1 MKKLLTISREYGS
14 GGRLIGGIVA
24 EKLGVPLY
32 DKQLI
37 DIACEKSGLSREIIE
52 QAELRAKSSFSY
64 TLSSVMGLGEGVAG
78 EGISMNEKLF
88 LTQFDIIEQ
97 IGELGEG
104 VIVGRC
110 ADYILKDIPDVTN
123 VFIYAELPERIK
135 RCVEIYGDDPD
146 EVKKKIQ
153 TYDKARG
160 NYYNYHTCQKWGDFR
175 NYNLSINTS
184 YISEEAAADLIVE
197 FVKTRNYGVREEN
210 HE

>member
-14 GGRLIGGIVA
+14 GGRLIGGIIA

-37 DIACEKSGLSREIIE
+37 DFACEKSGLSRDIIE

-64 TLSSVMGLGEGVAG
+64 TLSSVMGLGEGVTG
-78 EGISMNEKLF
+78 ESISMNEKLF

-123 VFIYAELPERIK
+123 VFIYAEMPERIK
-135 RCVEIYGDDPD
+135 RCVETYGDDPA

-197 FVKTRNYGVREEN
+197 FVKTRNYGVREAK